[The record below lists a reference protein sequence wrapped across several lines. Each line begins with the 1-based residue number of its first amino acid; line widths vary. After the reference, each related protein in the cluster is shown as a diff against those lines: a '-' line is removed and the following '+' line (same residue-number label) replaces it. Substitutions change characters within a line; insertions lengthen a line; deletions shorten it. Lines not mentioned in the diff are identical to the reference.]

1 MFISCQEE
9 VASNEPSIT
18 SSLSNLFLASS
29 SPKLSV
35 SFTIENTTSFE
46 PLFEVDG
53 EIEKLTETI
62 FGTKQAVNFEF
73 SESNNVEA
81 TIEVLESSVP
91 SPMISNGLP
100 SSLASVKQIRYAN
113 GTMKLFD
120 SEGAMISEGEQ
131 EFPYDLT
138 LFSDLQESVEVGAVE
153 LNTIVRGIVTDSDIL
168 STEQWVELEAMPN
181 ADLAIDPGGFSS
193 VSLLLEEVSDV
204 DVIRFDFI
212 YRNIEG
218 VRIVDAIG
226 AYNSAN
232 ELVHSTMFKYG
243 IMEGG
248 QLPIESIFQKQVQTL
263 PSGKKILMKVLSE
276 IENFEFSIN

>member
-1 MFISCQEE
+1 M
-9 VASNEPSIT
+9 
-18 SSLSNLFLASS
+18 
-29 SPKLSV
+29 

-73 SESNNVEA
+73 SENNNVEA